1 MQVRVMTENLPMAW
15 GYPLLD
21 VEVGPEG
28 PIRQG
33 NAILLGQHLDLK
45 PKERA
50 EFRIKLTFAR
60 V

>member
-1 MQVRVMTENLPMAW
+1 MQVRMMTENLPLAW

-33 NAILLGQHLDLK
+33 NAFLLGQHLDLK
-45 PKERA
+45 PKEKA
-50 EFRIKLTFAR
+50 EFRVKLSFGKG
-60 V
+60 